1 MGHGTRTLRVAERVR
16 EELSTLLVKS
26 VRDPGLAGVTVTA
39 VRMTP
44 DLQLARAWY
53 TVADGADRRDAARGL
68 RRAQPFL
75 RRAVGERLQL
85 RRAPDLQ
92 FLHTAL
98 EIEDVGFDAL
108 VDLPLLV
115 DERVEPGGKLQQFL
129 AQNQGA
135 DGLLPLRVFPEGAE
149 KVFLAVDG
157 GHGGT
162 LRSGQVSLLILYAF
176 RWMLDANR

>member
-53 TVADGADRRDAARGL
+53 TVADGTDRRDAARGL

-92 FLHTAL
+92 FLHDDSATQQARIARIFDRL
-98 EIEDVGFDAL
+98 ERERAAGDTSDT
-108 VDLPLLV
+108 
-115 DERVEPGGKLQQFL
+115 DE
-129 AQNQGA
+129 
-135 DGLLPLRVFPEGAE
+135 
-149 KVFLAVDG
+149 
-157 GHGGT
+157 
-162 LRSGQVSLLILYAF
+162 S
-176 RWMLDANR
+176 

>member
-26 VRDPGLAGVTVTA
+26 VRDPGLTGVTITE

-53 TVADGADRRDAARGL
+53 TVADAADRRDAARGL
-68 RRAQPFL
+68 RRARPFL

-92 FLHTAL
+92 FLHDDSAAQQARIARIFDRL
-98 EIEDVGFDAL
+98 ERERAAGDTSDT
-108 VDLPLLV
+108 
-115 DERVEPGGKLQQFL
+115 DE
-129 AQNQGA
+129 
-135 DGLLPLRVFPEGAE
+135 
-149 KVFLAVDG
+149 
-157 GHGGT
+157 
-162 LRSGQVSLLILYAF
+162 S
-176 RWMLDANR
+176 

>member
-68 RRAQPFL
+68 RLYRGNDRRMRVAQNDAAAAEHDVEQALAFGSPQPGSVG
-75 RRAVGERLQL
+75 AV
-85 RRAPDLQ
+85 D
-92 FLHTAL
+92 H
-98 EIEDVGFDAL
+98 EIGRFHE
-108 VDLPLLV
+108 
-115 DERVEPGGKLQQFL
+115 GGKAGRPPAECVNGAAGQKPARAFQQRARRLGRLRFCHGSL
-129 AQNQGA
+129 RIRPSPN
-135 DGLLPLRVFPEGAE
+135 LPRALR
-149 KVFLAVDG
+149 
-157 GHGGT
+157 
-162 LRSGQVSLLILYAF
+162 
-176 RWMLDANR
+176 